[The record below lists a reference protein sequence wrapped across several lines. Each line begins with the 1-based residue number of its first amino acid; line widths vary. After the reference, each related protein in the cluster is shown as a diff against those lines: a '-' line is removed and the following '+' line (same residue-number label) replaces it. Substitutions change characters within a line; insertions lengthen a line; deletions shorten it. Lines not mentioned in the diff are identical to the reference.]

1 MAAKQ
6 HCLLPAGRQ
15 PAARH
20 AVLEAGGRRQR
31 AAARAAAGGGKA
43 AAPPVT
49 LTLPCSTSMA
59 MPQAA
64 LVIGSAADAD
74 VQLEGSNVAAQH
86 ARLEWRGG
94 RLFCTATSGDPDI
107 LLAPTHCW
115 LDGVELRPGV
125 MSCSAACWRCPW
137 ASCVAPALPCPIIP
151 DYPWRWTGR
160 RLQVSYMVAPGA
172 RIAVGSQDTCLT
184 CKFEEGGSSAM
195 TEMLMKVGWLASV
208 MRGWG
213 CRAPPAVHAPGLR
226 LEQGAGAGLRSWH
239 GSSPW

>member
-1 MAAKQ
+1 
-6 HCLLPAGRQ
+6 
-15 PAARH
+15 
-20 AVLEAGGRRQR
+20 
-31 AAARAAAGGGKA
+31 
-43 AAPPVT
+43 
-49 LTLPCSTSMA
+49 MA

-125 MSCSAACWRCPW
+125 
-137 ASCVAPALPCPIIP
+137 
-151 DYPWRWTGR
+151 
-160 RLQVSYMVAPGA
+160 SYMVAPGA

-195 TEMLMKVGWLASV
+195 TEMLMKGLA
-208 MRGWG
+208 
-213 CRAPPAVHAPGLR
+213 
-226 LEQGAGAGLRSWH
+226 AGASKEIQDKLGGL
-239 GSSPW
+239 